1 MYVKSTNE
9 VKHVCKRCG
18 AFFPFMI
25 LVFFFIFAAPAAAAE
40 IKGGDTPEL
49 TEQYLVDA
57 AREMRAA
64 GEFQLNVKDLDMIQF
79 IRFMSELLG
88 ENIVVSPGVG
98 GTVSIV
104 SPEPLSIKEARLV
117 MISALE
123 MNGLS
128 LQSMGK
134 YSRVAPRNAGPST
147 NNEVIKGLGGSAL
160 GEQLVVQIA
169 PLKHVMAAFVIEP
182 VRMGVPEVNII
193 PVSGETT
200 ALLTGRAVDV
210 NRALGVIKALDV
222 PDSVRSVKTIQLNHT
237 LPKLV
242 EGHLNTLAHGTSSKL
257 ASLFAIGDDRSGK
270 IMLVGAAESIAEA
283 EKLIKELDI
292 PTTSTNFHIYRLQ
305 NADATVISEQLGQI
319 LATAARLVPAA
330 ATQAADGSASPLPTS
345 VVPDV
350 ATNSLILI
358 ATQEQFEA
366 IKAIIEELD
375 IQPKQVLLRG
385 LIAEVNL
392 TKLNSAGVDWA
403 AWGGD
408 AGESLVIGGGAQLGS
423 TSIPSQF
430 MQWFT
435 EMTREEQVHYD
446 ANGNAITTSSI
457 RGMGLIYSY
466 IKMLNQ
472 FNAINVLSMPRLMCT
487 DNMPSALQVGQ
498 VIPQLKGQFSD
509 ISNPSAMQNSYEY
522 KDTGL
527 ILKVTPHIRNG
538 NLVALDIEQTVED
551 VLSTPGSST
560 PVTSKRLIKTNVIVS
575 NNETIILGGLIREV
589 ERTLKNR
596 VPGLSYIPIIG
607 NLFISRERQR
617 EQIELMVFLTPR
629 IIETPLQATEATIEV
644 TAGGDGLSAGERE
657 TIERYYERF
666 HASETQEIV
675 SRDLTLESET
685 QEIVSRDLMKQRRER
700 DIMKLRQEAG
710 MD

>member
-1 MYVKSTNE
+1 MIFVI
-9 VKHVCKRCG
+9 
-18 AFFPFMI
+18 FFF
-25 LVFFFIFAAPAAAAE
+25 LVFAASAAE
-40 IKGGDTPEL
+40 PDDEDARGQEL
-49 TEQYLVDA
+49 AEMELAEA

-64 GEFQLNVKDLDMIQF
+64 GRFQLNVKDLDMIQF

-104 SPEPLSIKEARLV
+104 SPKPLSIRESRLV

-128 LQSMGK
+128 LQNMGK
-134 YSRVAPRNAGPST
+134 YSKVTPRNAGPST
-147 NNEVIKGLGGSAL
+147 NNEVLKGLGGVTP

-169 PLKHVMAAFVIEP
+169 PLKHVMVSFVIEP
-182 VRMGVPEVNII
+182 VRMGVPDVNII

-200 ALLTGRAVDV
+200 AVLTGSAVAV
-210 NRALGVIKALDV
+210 NRALGIIKALDV
-222 PDSVRSVKTIQLNHT
+222 PDSARSVKTIQLNHT
-237 LPKLV
+237 TSKLM
-242 EGHLNTLAHGTSSKL
+242 EGHLNILARETTSKL
-257 ASLFAIGDDRSGK
+257 AGLYAIGDERSGK
-270 IMLVGAAESIAEA
+270 IMLVGSVESLMEA
-283 EKLIKELDI
+283 EKLLKELDI
-292 PTTSTNFHIYRLQ
+292 QTTSNLHVYRLR
-305 NADATVISEQLGQI
+305 NADATMISEQLSQI
-319 LATAARLVPAA
+319 LATASRLMPAA
-330 ATQAADGSASPLPTS
+330 NPQAMEGAGSALPAS

-358 ATQEQFEA
+358 ATREQFEA
-366 IKAIIEELD
+366 IKTIIDELD

-403 AWGGD
+403 AWGGTPSD
-408 AGESLVIGGGAQLGS
+408 NLLLGGSAQLGAS
-423 TSIPSQF
+423 GLPAQF
-430 MQWFT
+430 MSWFT
-435 EMTREEQVHYD
+435 EMTREESITYD
-446 ANGNAITTSSI
+446 ANGNAISTSNI

-487 DNMPSALQVGQ
+487 DNLPSALQVGQ

-509 ISNPSAMQNSYEY
+509 IANPSMMQNSYEY

-538 NLVALDIEQTVED
+538 DLVALDIEQTVED
-551 VLSTPGSST
+551 VLSTPGSAT
-560 PVTSKRLIKTNVIVS
+560 PVTSKRLIQTSVIVS
-575 NNETIILGGLIREV
+575 DNETIILGGLIREI

-596 VPGLSYIPIIG
+596 VPGLSYIPLVG
-607 NLFISRERQR
+607 NLFTSRERQR
-617 EQIELMVFLTPR
+617 EQVELMVFLTPR
-629 IIETPLQATEATIEV
+629 IIETPLQAAEATIEV
-644 TAGGDGLSAGERE
+644 TTGASGLSAGERE
-657 TIERYYERF
+657 TIEKYYEQFR
-666 HASETQEIV
+666 ASEAQEIV
-675 SRDLTLESET
+675 SLDITRQRRE
-685 QEIVSRDLMKQRRER
+685 RRER
-700 DIMKLRQEAG
+700 DIEQLRREAG

>member
-1 MYVKSTNE
+1 
-9 VKHVCKRCG
+9 
-18 AFFPFMI
+18 
-25 LVFFFIFAAPAAAAE
+25 
-40 IKGGDTPEL
+40 
-49 TEQYLVDA
+49 
-57 AREMRAA
+57 
-64 GEFQLNVKDLDMIQF
+64 
-79 IRFMSELLG
+79 
-88 ENIVVSPGVG
+88 VG
-98 GTVSIV
+98 GAVSIV
-104 SPEPLSIKEARLV
+104 SPEPLSIRESRLV

-128 LQSMGK
+128 LQSMGN
-134 YSRVAPRNAGPST
+134 YSKVTPRNAGAST
-147 NNEVIKGLGGSAL
+147 NNEVLKGLGAIAP
-160 GEQLVVQIA
+160 GEQIVVQIA
-169 PLKHVMAAFVIEP
+169 PLKYVMAGFVIDP

-193 PVSGETT
+193 PVSGEKT
-200 ALLTGRAVDV
+200 AVLTGRAVDV
-210 NRALGVIKALDV
+210 NRALGIIKALDA
-222 PDSVRSVKTIQLNHT
+222 PDSVRSVKTIQLNHSS
-237 LPKLV
+237 PKLL
-242 EGHLNTLAHGTSSKL
+242 EGHLNTLARETTSKL
-257 ASLFAIGDDRSGK
+257 AALFAIGDDRSGK
-270 IMLVGAAESIAEA
+270 IMLVGSSESLAEA
-283 EKLIKELDI
+283 EKLLKELDI
-292 PTTSTNFHIYRLQ
+292 PTTSTNLHVYKLQ
-305 NADATVISEQLGQI
+305 NADATVISAQLGQI
-319 LATAARLVPAA
+319 LATAARLMPAA
-330 ATQAADGSASPLPTS
+330 NPQAPEGSGSTLPTS

-366 IKAIIEELD
+366 IKTIIGELD

-403 AWGGD
+403 AWGGSVASD
-408 AGESLVIGGGAQLGS
+408 VLIGGSAQMGASGL
-423 TSIPSQF
+423 PAQF
-430 MQWFT
+430 MEWFS
-435 EMTREEQVHYD
+435 EMTREEQIHYD
-446 ANGNAITTSSI
+446 ANGNAVTTSNI
-457 RGMGLIYSY
+457 RGMGLIYTY

-487 DNMPSALQVGQ
+487 DNMESALQVGQ

-509 ISNPSAMQNSYEY
+509 ITNPAAMQNSYEY

-551 VLSTPGSST
+551 VLSTPGSAT
-560 PVTSKRLIKTNVIVS
+560 PVTSKRLIKTNVIVA
-575 NNETIILGGLIREV
+575 NNETIVLGGLIREV

-644 TAGGDGLSAGERE
+644 TTGSAGLSPGERE
-657 TIERYYERF
+657 TIAAYYEKF

-675 SRDLTLESET
+675 SRDLTPQK
-685 QEIVSRDLMKQRRER
+685 QEEEEDKVVSRDIIQQRRERRER
-700 DIMKLRQEAG
+700 DIMKLRREAG

>member
-1 MYVKSTNE
+1 M
-9 VKHVCKRCG
+9 
-18 AFFPFMI
+18 
-25 LVFFFIFAAPAAAAE
+25 VFFVFCFIFASGAAAAAPE
-40 IKGGDTPEL
+40 EYEDEDSPEL
-49 TEQYLVDA
+49 TEQNLVDA

-64 GEFQLNVKDLDMIQF
+64 GEFQLNVKDLDIIQF

-104 SPEPLSIKEARLV
+104 SPEPLSIKESRLV

-134 YSRVAPRNAGPST
+134 YSKVAPRNAGPST
-147 NNEVIKGLGGSAL
+147 NNEVLEGLGGGAP

-169 PLKHVMAAFVIEP
+169 PLKHVMAGFVIEP

-193 PVSGETT
+193 PVSGEKT
-200 ALLTGRAVDV
+200 AVLTGRAVDV
-210 NRALGVIKALDV
+210 NRALGIIKVLDA
-222 PDSVRSVKTIQLNHT
+222 PDSVRSVKTIQLNHSS
-237 LPKLV
+237 PKLL
-242 EGHLNTLAHGTSSKL
+242 EGHLNTLARETASKL
-257 ASLFAIGDDRSGK
+257 AALFAVGDDRSGK
-270 IMLVGAAESIAEA
+270 IMLVGSAESLAEA
-283 EKLIKELDI
+283 ERLLRELDV
-292 PTTSTNFHIYRLQ
+292 PTTSTNLHVYKLQ
-305 NADATVISEQLGQI
+305 NSDAATIAEQLGQI
-319 LATAARLVPAA
+319 MATAARLMPAA
-330 ATQAADGSASPLPTS
+330 NPQAPEGTGSALPSS

-366 IKAIIEELD
+366 IKTIIEELD

-392 TKLNSAGVDWA
+392 TKLNSAGIDWA
-403 AWGGD
+403 AWGGTATD
-408 AGESLVIGGGAQLGS
+408 DLLIGGNAQMGA
-423 TSIPSQF
+423 TSLPAQF

-435 EMTREEQVHYD
+435 EMTREEEIHYD
-446 ANGNAITTSSI
+446 ANGNAITTSNI

-509 ISNPSAMQNSYEY
+509 IANPSAMQNSYEY

-538 NLVALDIEQTVED
+538 DLVALDIEQTVED
-551 VLSTPGSST
+551 VLSTPGSPT

-575 NNETIILGGLIREV
+575 NNETIVLGGLIREV

-629 IIETPLQATEATIEV
+629 IIETPLQATAATIEV
-644 TAGGDGLSAGERE
+644 TTGGAGLSAGELE
-657 TIERYYERF
+657 TVAAYYEKF
-666 HASETQEIV
+666 HASETGEIV
-675 SRDLTLESET
+675 SRDLTAQNNGED
-685 QEIVSRDLMKQRRER
+685 QAVSRDLIQERRERRER
-700 DIMKLRQEAG
+700 DIMKLRREAG

>member
-1 MYVKSTNE
+1 
-9 VKHVCKRCG
+9 
-18 AFFPFMI
+18 MI
-25 LVFFFIFAAPAAAAE
+25 FVMLFFIFTEPAASAE
-40 IKGGDTPEL
+40 LDDEDISDIPEL
-49 TEQYLVDA
+49 AEQNLVEA

-64 GEFQLNVKDLDMIQF
+64 GEFQLNVKELDIIQF

-98 GTVSIV
+98 GAVSIV
-104 SPEPLSIKEARLV
+104 SPEPLSIKESRLV

-134 YSRVAPRNAGPST
+134 YSKVTPRNAGAST
-147 NNEVIKGLGGSAL
+147 NNEVLKGLGSIAP

-169 PLKHVMAAFVIEP
+169 PLKHVKASFVIEP

-200 ALLTGRAVDV
+200 AVLTGRAVDV
-210 NRALGVIKALDV
+210 NRALGIIKALDL
-222 PDSVRSVKTIQLNHT
+222 PDSVRSVKTIQLNHSS
-237 LPKLV
+237 PKLI
-242 EGHLNTLAHGTSSKL
+242 EGHLNALAQNTASKL
-257 ASLFAIGDDRSGK
+257 AALFAVGDERSGK
-270 IMLVGAAESIAEA
+270 IMLVGAAESLAEA
-283 EKLIKELDI
+283 EKLLKELDI
-292 PTTSTNFHIYRLQ
+292 PATATNFHIYKLQ
-305 NADATVISEQLGQI
+305 NADAKVISEQLGQI
-319 LATAARLVPAA
+319 LATAARLMPAMSAQDPEGAGVPTPA
-330 ATQAADGSASPLPTS
+330 S
-345 VVPDV
+345 VVPDI
-350 ATNSLILI
+350 ATNSLVLI
-358 ATQEQFEA
+358 ATQEQFES
-366 IKAIIEELD
+366 IKTIIEELD

-392 TKLNSAGVDWA
+392 TKLNSAGIDWA
-403 AWGGD
+403 AWGGS
-408 AGESLVIGGGAQLGS
+408 AGSDLVLGGSAQMGS
-423 TSIPSQF
+423 TSVPAQF

-435 EMTREEQVHYD
+435 EMTRSEEIHYD

-457 RGMGLIYSY
+457 KGMGLIYSY

-487 DNMPSALQVGQ
+487 DNMESALQVGQ

-551 VLSTPGSST
+551 VLSTPGSAT

-575 NNETIILGGLIREV
+575 DNETIILGGLIREA

-629 IIETPLQATEATIEV
+629 IIETPIQATEATIEV
-644 TAGGDGLSAGERE
+644 TAGGGGLSAGERE
-657 TIERYYERF
+657 TIEKYYEKF
-666 HASETQEIV
+666 HAS
-675 SRDLTLESET
+675 DK
-685 QEIVSRDLMKQRRER
+685 QEIVSRDLMRERRER
-700 DIMKLRQEAG
+700 DIEKLRREAG

>member
-1 MYVKSTNE
+1 
-9 VKHVCKRCG
+9 
-18 AFFPFMI
+18 MI
-25 LVFFFIFAAPAAAAE
+25 FVLFLFIFAAPGAAAQ
-40 IKGGDTPEL
+40 PEVSDDEDAPEF
-49 TEQYLVDA
+49 TEQSLVEA

-64 GEFQLNVKDLDMIQF
+64 GEFQLNVKDLDIIQF

-98 GTVSIV
+98 GAVSIV
-104 SPEPLSIKEARLV
+104 SPEPLSIKESRLV

-134 YSRVAPRNAGPST
+134 YSKVAPRNAGAST
-147 NNEVIKGLGGSAL
+147 NNEVFKGLGSIAP
-160 GEQLVVQIA
+160 GEQLVVQVA
-169 PLKHVMAAFVIEP
+169 PLKHVNAGFVIEP

-193 PVSGETT
+193 PVTGETT
-200 ALLTGRAVDV
+200 AVLTGRAVDV
-210 NRALGVIKALDV
+210 NRALGVIKALDL
-222 PDSVRSVKTIQLNHT
+222 PDSVRSVKTIQLNHSS
-237 LPKLV
+237 PKLI
-242 EGHLNTLAHGTSSKL
+242 EGHLNALAQNTASKL
-257 ASLFAIGDDRSGK
+257 AALFAVGDERSGK
-270 IMLVGAAESIAEA
+270 ITLVGAAESLAEA
-283 EKLIKELDI
+283 EKLLKELDI
-292 PTTSTNFHIYRLQ
+292 PATATNFHIYKLQ
-305 NADATVISEQLGQI
+305 NADAKVISEQLGQI
-319 LATAARLVPAA
+319 LATAARLMPAMSAQDTEGAGVPTPA
-330 ATQAADGSASPLPTS
+330 S
-345 VVPDV
+345 VVPDI
-350 ATNSLILI
+350 ATNSLVLI
-358 ATQEQFEA
+358 ATQEQFES
-366 IKAIIEELD
+366 IKGIIEELD

-403 AWGGD
+403 AWGGS
-408 AGESLVIGGGAQLGS
+408 AGNDLVLGGSAQLGS
-423 TSIPSQF
+423 SGLPAQF
-430 MQWFT
+430 MEWFT
-435 EMTREEQVHYD
+435 EMTREEEIHYD
-446 ANGNAITTSSI
+446 ANGNAIATSTI
-457 RGMGLIYSY
+457 KGMGLIYSY

-551 VLSTPGSST
+551 VLSTPGSAT

-575 NNETIILGGLIREV
+575 DNETIILGGLIREA
-589 ERTLKNR
+589 ERVLKNR
-596 VPGLSYIPIIG
+596 VPVLSYIPLLG

-644 TAGGDGLSAGERE
+644 TTGGDGLSAGERE
-657 TIERYYERF
+657 TVGKYYEKF
-666 HASETQEIV
+666 NASEKGESV
-675 SRDLTLESET
+675 SRD
-685 QEIVSRDLMKQRRER
+685 IMRER
-700 DIMKLRQEAG
+700 RKRDIEKLMREAG
-710 MD
+710 LD